1 MKTKLTL
8 LFAGLITFSTLIFT
22 SCQKDDSTENGAA
35 EKEEFA
41 NAASQAEVE
50 ADIAFH
56 DVFNNVMG
64 INADVDLGGTGAL
77 ADGSNPQDAPV
88 LYGPNEV
95 DSIPDCVN
103 ITATPLTEGS
113 RFPLQVVIDFG
124 EGCTG
129 LDGRVRKGK
138 IITVYSNR
146 AYMPGSTISTSFEG
160 YFVNSLKIEGT
171 HVITNTSSANG
182 FSFTVAIDGTITRPN
197 GNYIEWTSNKSIAQ
211 SEGQSTS
218 GDYSDDAFSVTGQ
231 AAGIV
236 KINER
241 FFEWNTSITSP
252 LIIKPTCR
260 WIVKGT
266 LSYQKNGNSV
276 ASLDYG
282 NGACD
287 NEATL
292 SVNDRSRIITL
303 Y

>member
-8 LFAGLITFSTLIFT
+8 LYAGLITLSTLIFT
-22 SCQKDDSTENGAA
+22 ACQKDDSTDSAA
-35 EKEEFA
+35 TEQEEFA
-41 NAASQAEVE
+41 NASSQAEIE

-64 INADVDLGGTGAL
+64 INADVDLSGTGAL
-77 ADGSNPQDAPV
+77 ADASTPQDAPV
-88 LYGPNEV
+88 LYGPMEV
-95 DSIPDCVN
+95 DSIPQCIT

-124 EGCTG
+124 EGCIG
-129 LDGRVRKGK
+129 RDGRIRKGK

-146 AYMPGSTISTSFEG
+146 AYMPGTTISTSFEG

-171 HVITNTSSANG
+171 HVITNTTTANG
-182 FSFTVAIDGTITRPN
+182 FAFTVAIDGTVTRPN
-197 GNYIEWTSNKSIAQ
+197 GNYIEWSSNKAIAQ
-211 SEGQSTS
+211 SEGQGTA

-241 FFEWNTSITSP
+241 FFEWNTEITSP
-252 LIIKPTCR
+252 LVIKPTCR

-266 LSYQKNGNSV
+266 LSYQKNSSAV

-292 SVNDRSRIITL
+292 SVNGRTRIITL